1 MAQDD
6 IDQFSLEEL
15 LAILPQGGYSF
26 RTKSGGW
33 IHGAVEQTWDDDP
46 RGIDRQDVLVFLQR
60 HLAFLRGE
68 RKPDQNGDDCVVV
81 NDPSDQ

>member
-1 MAQDD
+1 MNVEE
-6 IDQFSLEEL
+6 IDHLSLKEL
-15 LAILPQGGYSF
+15 LALLPQGGYRF

-46 RGIDRQDVLVFLQR
+46 RDIDRDDVITFLRR

-68 RKPDQNGDDCVVV
+68 RKPDEDGDDCVVI
-81 NDPSDQ
+81 DDSEGC

>member
-1 MAQDD
+1 MANLNEL
-6 IDQFSLEEL
+6 SLEEL
-15 LAILPQGGYSF
+15 LALLPQGGYSF
-26 RTKSGGW
+26 RTASGDW

-46 RGIDRQDVLVFLQR
+46 RDIDRKDVLIFLHR

-81 NDPSDQ
+81 NDPVA